1 MRSNREYD
9 YFGNVLEYEY
19 DYFPEYEYSYSKS
32 TRTRVRVQVHD
43 YDYSI
48 SGCNDNYYFL
58 FIVLLCLM
66 LYFCFL
72 FDALTF
78 IATQLYK
85 IYAQCTYLCV
95 DGSSC
100 QLSICIWFSATN
112 TFRSTS
118 FSKQRISNPTF
129 RNTQQS
135 TCNKKSNIKKCFI

>member
-1 MRSNREYD
+1 MSTITLVMYSSTSTITFLSTSTRTQKVL
-9 YFGNVLEYEY
+9 VLEYEY
-19 DYFPEYEYSYSKS
+19 KYTTMITPSL
-32 TRTRVRVQVHD
+32 VV
-43 YDYSI
+43 SI
-48 SGCNDNYYFL
+48 SNDNYYFL

-66 LYFCFL
+66 LYCCFL

-85 IYAQCTYLCV
+85 MYAQYTYLFV

-118 FSKQRISNPTF
+118 FSKQNF
-129 RNTQQS
+129 
-135 TCNKKSNIKKCFI
+135 KSDFS

>member
-1 MRSNREYD
+1 MSTITLVMYSSMSTITFLSTSTRTQKVL
-9 YFGNVLEYEY
+9 VLEYEY
-19 DYFPEYEYSYSKS
+19 KYTTMITPSL
-32 TRTRVRVQVHD
+32 VV
-43 YDYSI
+43 SI
-48 SGCNDNYYFL
+48 SNDNYYFL

-66 LYFCFL
+66 LYCCFL

-85 IYAQCTYLCV
+85 MYAQCTYLCV